1 MWGWGEGRPHNNN
14 FNMPATVS
22 SLSDRLLKSK
32 REIRTAH
39 ACAKLGALWT
49 LPLQK
54 FSNFE
59 ASSVSVHTTI
69 GRSGDDRRGVS
80 RRVGYRRGLGEE
92 KGREVVKP

>member
-1 MWGWGEGRPHNNN
+1 MGGGGRRERPHNNN

-22 SLSDRLLKSK
+22 SLSDHLLKST
-32 REIRTAH
+32 RGIRTAH
-39 ACAKLGALWT
+39 ARAKLGALWT
-49 LPLQK
+49 LHLQK

-80 RRVGYRRGLGEE
+80 RRVGYRRGLGEGE
-92 KGREVVKP
+92 GKRSG